1 MAAPVPEFTYAY
13 RISRYDPRDRDAQGA
28 YTGTEPDESDHGP
41 VENAYVAAV
50 ALLLDAVGVT
60 SLVVDGA
67 ERGGRSRTGMPGP
80 EPDPGIPAH
89 FGVDGR
95 GFHDGAQVPVEVA
108 LDLVRTMLRE
118 DGGPWCRLLAPGLA
132 VVEIGYSM
140 YLYVG
145 LVDPVPAAI
154 AQIRG
159 SALFVETWPVSWFH
173 GEPANDDPLPAGE
186 PFWTG
191 MAELARQHRRLLVQ
205 EQQAGNWVV
214 WHDVDELS
222 VPVLRSAAR
231 PGALLVAW
239 LPLDD
244 DVAAVV
250 DRAAAG
256 DRNELELVWRDAAGG
271 LSSRW
276 LDEADTPDDVAALLV
291 DAVAAQLSDCWW
303 PPAGGLLW
311 ATVPAAELP

>member
-1 MAAPVPEFTYAY
+1 MPEVSFAY
-13 RISRYDPRDRDAQGA
+13 RITRYDPEDRDEHGHYA
-28 YTGTEPDESDHGP
+28 GTEPDESDHGP
-41 VENAYVAAV
+41 VEDAYVAAV
-50 ALLLDAVGVT
+50 ALLLDTVGVT

-95 GFHDGAQVPVEVA
+95 GFHDGAQVPVDVA

-140 YLYVG
+140 HLYVG
-145 LVDPVPAAI
+145 LVDPVPAAV

-159 SALFVETWPVSWFH
+159 LGLFVEPWPVSWFR

-186 PFWTG
+186 SFWTG
-191 MAELARQHRRLLVQ
+191 TAELARQHRRLLVQ

-214 WHDVDELS
+214 WHDVDESS
-222 VPVLRSAAR
+222 VPALRSAAQ
-231 PGALLVAW
+231 PGALLVVW

-244 DVAAVV
+244 DLAAVV

-256 DRNELELVWRDAAGG
+256 DRDELELVWRDAAGG

-303 PPAGGLLW
+303 PPSGGLLW
-311 ATVPAAELP
+311 GKVPAADLP